1 MRRAPTGVGQASRL
15 PWSAVTLTCVLTC
28 ASAVAC
34 GPPELC
40 DGEPTIAPTQPST
53 INGFFASAHAH
64 NDYEHTTPLDD
75 AIAAGFTSVEVD
87 VWFRDDAIQVSHDAF
102 SSKGTLEELYLSKLD
117 VLLEEDPSVHDD
129 GAPFFLWLDLK
140 DGSAS
145 LRTALVDALSTR
157 TYFTTFGDGGEVEPG
172 GVTVVLTGDATSKA
186 AMVDETPAP
195 RPFARDSNDLALDTE
210 SDGTIIASALN
221 FGAYVG
227 SWNGEGDPPEAM
239 ARQCACVVERAHD
252 VGRKVRL
259 FGGPDTPAS
268 WTFQLDHGVDFVNA
282 DDLEGL
288 RDVLRA
294 RVP

>member
-1 MRRAPTGVGQASRL
+1 MTR
-15 PWSAVTLTCVLTC
+15 PWSAALLACTC
-28 ASAVAC
+28 AVAC
-34 GPPELC
+34 APPELC
-40 DGEPTIAPTQPST
+40 DGEPNITPTAPSS
-53 INGFFASAHAH
+53 INGFFATAHAH
-64 NDYEHTTPLDD
+64 NDYEHDAPLDD
-75 AIAAGFTSVEVD
+75 AIAAGFSSVEVD
-87 VWFRDDAIQVSHDAF
+87 VWFRNDAIQVSHDAF
-102 SSKGTLEELYLSKLD
+102 TSKGTLEELYLDKLD

-140 DGSAS
+140 DGNAT
-145 LRTALVDALSTR
+145 LRNALVETLSTR
-157 TYFTTFGDGGEVEPG
+157 TYLTTFDDNGVVEER
-172 GVTVVLTGDATSKA
+172 GVTVVLTGDAASKTA
-186 AMVDETPAP
+186 LVDETPAP

-210 SDGTIIASALN
+210 ADASVIASALN

-239 ARQCACVVERAHD
+239 SRQCACVVERAHA

-288 RDVLRA
+288 RDTLRA

>member
-1 MRRAPTGVGQASRL
+1 MKSFPCILALLAGAATS
-15 PWSAVTLTCVLTC
+15 
-28 ASAVAC
+28 C

-40 DGEPTIAPTQPST
+40 DGEPTITPTAPSP
-53 INGFFASAHAH
+53 INGFFAAAHAH
-64 NDYEHTTPLDD
+64 NDYEHAQPLED
-75 AIAAGFTSVEVD
+75 ALAAGFTSVEVD
-87 VWFRDDAIQVSHDAF
+87 IWFRDDAIHVSHDAF
-102 SSKGTLEELYLSKLD
+102 TTKGTLEELYLDKFD

-145 LRTALVDALSTR
+145 LRNKLVGTLALRDWI
-157 TYFTTFGDGGEVEPG
+157 TTFDDNGVVEGGDRA
-172 GVTVVLTGDATSKA
+172 VTIVLTGDKASKEA
-186 AMVDETPAP
+186 LIADTPAP

-210 SDGTIIASALN
+210 TDATVIASALN

-227 SWNGEGDPPEAM
+227 SWDGQGEPPA
-239 ARQCACVVERAHD
+239 ALSRQCACVVERAHA

-288 RDVLRA
+288 RDTLRA

>member
-1 MRRAPTGVGQASRL
+1 MMKSFLCILV
-15 PWSAVTLTCVLTC
+15 C
-28 ASAVAC
+28 AGMGCA
-34 GPPELC
+34 PPELC
-40 DGEPTIAPTQPST
+40 GGDEPTITPTEQG

-75 AIAAGFTSVEVD
+75 ALAVGFSSVEAD
-87 VWFRDDAIQVSHDAF
+87 VWFREDAIQVSHDAF
-102 SSKGTLEELYLSKLD
+102 SSKGTLEELYLDKLD
-117 VLLEEDPSVHDD
+117 VLLEEDPSVYDD

-145 LRTALVDALSTR
+145 LRNALVETLSTR
-157 TYFTTFGDGGEVEPG
+157 PWLTTFDDSGVAVEG
-172 GVTVVLTGDATSKA
+172 AVTLVLTGDAASKT
-186 AMVDETPAP
+186 AMVDDTPAP

-210 SDGTIIASALN
+210 RDANVIAAALN
-221 FGAYVG
+221 FGSYVG
-227 SWNGEGDPPEAM
+227 SWNGEGEPPAAM
-239 ARQCACVVERAHD
+239 SRQCACVVERAHAID
-252 VGRKVRL
+252 RKVRL

>member
-1 MRRAPTGVGQASRL
+1 MTRLLLAAAIACTAAS
-15 PWSAVTLTCVLTC
+15 C
-28 ASAVAC
+28 A
-34 GPPELC
+34 PPELC
-40 DGEPTIAPTQPST
+40 DSGAEPTITPTEPG

-64 NDYEHTTPLDD
+64 NDYEHTQPLDD
-75 AIAAGFTSVEVD
+75 ALAAGFSSVEVD
-87 VWFRDDAIQVSHDAF
+87 VWFRNDAIQVSHDAF
-102 SSKGTLEELYLSKLD
+102 TSKGTLEELYLDKLD
-117 VLLEEDPSVHDD
+117 VLLEEDPSVYDD

-145 LRTALVDALSTR
+145 LRNALVETLSTR
-157 TYFTTFGDGGEVEPG
+157 TYLTTFGDGGVVEER
-172 GVTVVLTGDATSKA
+172 GVTVILTGDAESKTA
-186 AMVDETPAP
+186 LVDATPAP

-210 SDGTIIASALN
+210 ADANVIAGALN

-227 SWNGEGDPPEAM
+227 SWDGESEPPEALS
-239 ARQCACVVERAHD
+239 RQCACVVERAHA

-288 RDVLRA
+288 RDTLRA